1 MKGLLAKSTCAPVKA
16 IELPG
21 ESPDR
26 GSRYRPVANGNC
38 VFNRKGGGYPKA
50 NEQSVTKV
58 NSIRPSLSGS
68 VLVNREP
75 LTSRSGPKMTPG
87 QPAIEPVVGEAAH
100 TVTKRGDVLNRDERN
115 GSRVV
120 GDGMFRNSIEI
131 SRET

>member
-1 MKGLLAKSTCAPVKA
+1 MKA
-16 IELPG
+16 IELSG

-38 VFNRKGGGYPKA
+38 VFNRKGGEQPKA

-75 LTSRSGPKMTPG
+75 LTSRNGPKVTPG
-87 QPAIEPVVGEAAH
+87 QPVIDPVVGEAAH
-100 TVTKRGDVLNRDERN
+100 TVTERGNVLNRDERN

-120 GDGMFRNSIEI
+120 GDGMYRNSIEI